1 MNLKFR
7 TLSRQTLRR
16 CSLAVTWA
24 NRKKKLEEETV
35 AARRTDEERLTE
47 RSVGGESR
55 GFART
60 SLFLKSLTDC
70 GTGIMAVRETPSG
83 GEGPFLHKKHKSQRI
98 GARFYFSD
106 DVGSKINRRRR
117 QPTSLF

>member
-106 DVGSKINRRRR
+106 DVGSKIDRRRR